1 MKTQLVIYPAMIAL
15 LCMSCG
21 EDKKDT
27 YEESIEAQNEMS
39 GPMHEGDTNMVK
51 RDGTLLDGAIDQAD
65 TVKLPTQVL
74 EVISNDK
81 ALSVDKIRSKRK
93 FTENGITYYEI
104 KFMTPDEK
112 TQSMIFDETGK
123 IKSEDE

>member
-1 MKTQLVIYPAMIAL
+1 
-15 LCMSCG
+15 
-21 EDKKDT
+21 
-27 YEESIEAQNEMS
+27 
-39 GPMHEGDTNMVK
+39 MVK
-51 RDGTLLDGAIDQAD
+51 RDGTLLDGTIDQTD
-65 TVKLPTQVL
+65 TVKLPSQVL

-104 KFMTPDEK
+104 QFMTPDEK
-112 TQSMIFDETGK
+112 TQAMIFDETGK